1 MLDLFI
7 KFINESRN
15 ESNITSLDSLRDYI
29 ENGDDIYDVVEN
41 LIGLGESVVVDDYV
55 LQDPVWWS
63 DILLYNDH
71 LIDE

>member
-41 LIGLGESVVVDDYV
+41 LIGLGESVVVDNYV

>member
-41 LIGLGESVVVDDYV
+41 LIVLGESVVVDDYV